1 MYRSLFVIFLS
12 PRQWTDV
19 GNGQMHESLLLSSW
33 DSVTVTLSWTCS
45 QCCCSQNNT
54 NPQSARIDSMSPTA
68 SAFSL
73 SISTKK
79 KLLIQHRG
87 REREMD
93 LISNYGPQWLSL
105 RQHRLKLL
113 SRAPLRVSGG
123 ICPMSALSP
132 PLNHWSASAA
142 LQFIRAVT
150 RWQPLT
156 QFLRAYEK
164 TQRAT
169 DIFRMITTII

>member
-79 KLLIQHRG
+79 NYWFSIEG
-87 REREMD
+87 ERERWIWSLIMD
-93 LISNYGPQWLSL
+93 LKWLSL

-123 ICPMSALSP
+123 ICRMSALSP